1 MQHSTRKST
10 WKERKWVIMGMVC
23 LLLFSSAALP
33 ASADGDPDAYHYSYY
48 GDTVPA
54 PAAYEATTIITG
66 KKLNITP
73 FKEPSDMHVTADERV
88 YVLDSGNG
96 RIVEMDRDF
105 KLVRTIES
113 FQNDGKT
120 DQLKNPQGLFVTEK
134 GDLLVADSDNQRVV
148 HLDNKGQLV
157 KIVSEPKSDLLNEDF
172 QFKPMRIVMDQ
183 GERIYVM
190 AAGVFDGFMEFS
202 ADGEFSSFIGANRVQ
217 VDPVEYLWKRFATR
231 EQRSQ
236 MVMFT
241 PTEFTNL
248 DMDEEGFI
256 YATSG
261 DRGKDPIKKLNAQGT
276 DILRREGYSAPQGD
290 LRYTTE
296 AGPSRLIDVD
306 VGDSDMYSVLD
317 SNRGRIFTYNGDG
330 YLLHIFG
337 GIGNRMG
344 MFNTPVALERA
355 GDRMLVLDK
364 ALGEITVFQTT
375 EYGRT
380 LHDAVRSYYNGE
392 EDQSSEL
399 FAKAAEMNANL
410 EYAYAGIGK
419 ALLRQKEYAESA
431 QYFKQSMERQ
441 GYSKAFLLYRKELMR
456 EHFSWVMSGIFLAVA
471 AFVTIAIVR
480 RQKRRTTNAGI
491 K

>member
-1 MQHSTRKST
+1 MQRYTPKSK
-10 WKERKWVIMGMVC
+10 WKQQKWVIMSMVC
-23 LLLFSSAALP
+23 LLLFSLAALP
-33 ASADGDPDAYHYSYY
+33 ASADGEADAYHYSFY
-48 GDTVPA
+48 GDAVPA
-54 PAAYEATTIITG
+54 PAAYEATMIITG
-66 KKLNITP
+66 KKLNISA
-73 FKEPSDMHVTADERV
+73 FKEPTDMHVTKDERV

-96 RIVEMDRDF
+96 RIVELDRDF
-105 KLVRTIES
+105 KLVRTIDS
-113 FQNDGKT
+113 FINEGKK
-120 DQLKNPQGLFVTEK
+120 DQFKNPQGLFVTDK
-134 GDLLVADSDNQRVV
+134 GDILVADSDNHRVV
-148 HLDNKGQLV
+148 HLDDKGELV
-157 KIVSEPKSDLLNEDF
+157 KIVAKPKSDLLKEDF
-172 QFKPMRIVMDQ
+172 QFKPIRIVMDK
-183 GERIYVM
+183 GDRIYVM
-190 AAGVFDGFMEFS
+190 AEGVFDGFMEFS
-202 ADGEFSSFIGANRVQ
+202 ADGVFSSFIGANRVQ
-217 VDPVEYLWKRFATR
+217 VDPVEYLWKRLATR

-290 LRYTTE
+290 LRYMNE
-296 AGPSRLIDVD
+296 SGPSRLIDVD

-317 SNRGRIFTYNGDG
+317 SNKGRIFTYNGDG

-337 GIGNRMG
+337 GIGNRKG
-344 MFNTPVALERA
+344 LFNTPVALERA

-392 EDQSSEL
+392 EDKSSQL

-419 ALLRQKEYAESA
+419 ALLRQKQYAESA
-431 QYFKQSMERQ
+431 EYFKQSMERK

-471 AFVTIAIVR
+471 AFVTVVIVR
-480 RQKRRTTNAGI
+480 RQRRRTTNAGI

>member
-1 MQHSTRKST
+1 MQKSI
-10 WKERKWVIMGMVC
+10 WKKHKVIILGIVC
-23 LLLFSSAALP
+23 LLLFSQEASYV
-33 ASADGDPDAYHYSYY
+33 SADTNSDAYHYSYW

-54 PAAYEATTIITG
+54 PAAYEATAIITG
-66 KKLNITP
+66 KKLNTVP
-73 FKEPSDMHVTADERV
+73 FKEPSDMHVTENQHV
-88 YVLDSGNG
+88 FILDSGNG
-96 RIVEMDRDF
+96 RVIEMDHTF
-105 KLVRTIES
+105 KLVRTIDS
-113 FQNDGKT
+113 FEREGKEEYFN
-120 DQLKNPQGLFVTEK
+120 NPQGLYVTNK
-134 GDLLVADSDNQRVV
+134 GHLLIADSDNHRVV
-148 HLDNKGQLV
+148 HLDEEGQLV
-157 KIVSEPKSDLLNEDF
+157 KIVAEPKSDLLKTDF
-172 QFKPMRIVMDQ
+172 IFKPLRIVMDK

-190 AAGVFDGFMEFS
+190 AEGVFDGFMEFS
-202 ADGEFSSFIGANRVQ
+202 ADGTFSSFIGANRVQ

-261 DRGKDPIKKLNAQGT
+261 DRGKDSIKKLNAQGT
-276 DILRREGYSAPQGD
+276 DILRREGYQPPQGD
-290 LRYTTE
+290 LVYTNE
-296 AGPSRLIDVD
+296 AGSSRLIDID

-317 SNRGRIFTYNGDG
+317 SNMGRIFTYNGDG

-337 GIGNRMG
+337 GIGNRRG
-344 MFNTPVALERA
+344 QFNTPVALERS

-364 ALGEITVFQTT
+364 SLGEITVFQTT

-380 LHDAVRSYYNGE
+380 LHEAVRSYYNGD
-392 EDQSSEL
+392 EDQSSVM

-419 ALLRQKEYAESA
+419 ALLRQKEYEDSA
-431 QYFKQSMERQ
+431 QYFKRSMERQ
-441 GYSKAFLLYRKELMR
+441 GYSKAFLLFRKELMR
-456 EHFSWVMSGIFLAVA
+456 EHFSWMMSGLFLAAA
-471 AFVTIAIVR
+471 AFVTVIIVR
-480 RQKRRTTNAGI
+480 RQKRRTANADV

>member
-1 MQHSTRKST
+1 MRIST
-10 WKERKWVIMGMVC
+10 WNKQGWIIMGMVC
-23 LLLFSSAALP
+23 LLWFSQEAAP
-33 ASADGDPDAYHYSYY
+33 VSADGKQDAYQYSYW
-48 GDTVPA
+48 GDSVPA
-54 PAAYEATTIITG
+54 PAAYEATSIITG
-66 KKLNITP
+66 KKVNAGA
-73 FKEPSDMHVTADERV
+73 FKEPSDMHVTADQRV
-88 YVLDSGNG
+88 FVLDSGNG
-96 RIVEMDRDF
+96 RIVEMDRNL
-105 KLVRTIES
+105 KLVRTIDS
-113 FQNDGKT
+113 FEREGKKE
-120 DQLKNPQGLFVTEK
+120 QFNNPQGLYVSEK
-134 GDLLVADSDNQRVV
+134 GDLLIADTDNQRVV
-148 HLDNKGQLV
+148 HLNEQGQLV
-157 KIVSEPKSDLLNEDF
+157 KVLAEPKSDLLQADF
-172 QFKPMRIVMDQ
+172 QFKPVRVVMDK
-183 GERIYVM
+183 GDRIYVM

-202 ADGEFSSFIGANRVQ
+202 ADGTFSSFIGANRVQ

-276 DILRREGYSAPQGD
+276 DILRRQGYHYPQGD
-290 LRYTTE
+290 LMYTNE

-317 SNRGRIFTYNGDG
+317 SSRGRIFTYNGDG

-337 GIGNRMG
+337 GIGNRLG
-344 MFNTPVALERA
+344 QFNTPVALERA

-364 ALGEITVFQTT
+364 ALGEITVFEIT

-380 LHDAVRSYYNGE
+380 LHEAVRSYYNGD
-392 EDQSSEL
+392 EDQSSVL

-419 ALLRQKEYAESA
+419 SLLRQKDYAESA
-431 QYFKQSMERQ
+431 QYFKRSMERQ
-441 GYSKAFLLYRKELMR
+441 GYSKAFLLFRKELMR
-456 EHFSWVMSGIFLAVA
+456 EHFSWMMSGLFLAVA
-471 AFVTIAIVR
+471 AFVTVVIVR
-480 RQKRRTTNAGI
+480 RQKRRTTNASA

>member
-1 MQHSTRKST
+1 MRRST
-10 WKERKWVIMGMVC
+10 WKKRKSIIMGMIC
-23 LLLFSSAALP
+23 LLLFVQEAP
-33 ASADGDPDAYHYSYY
+33 YVSADGKTDAYHYSFW
-48 GDTVPA
+48 GDAVPS

-66 KKLNITP
+66 KKLNTTP
-73 FKEPSDMHVTADERV
+73 MKEPSDMHVTANQHV
-88 YVLDSGNG
+88 FVLDSGNG
-96 RIVEMDRDF
+96 RIIEMDRNF
-105 KLVRTIES
+105 KLVRTIDS
-113 FQNDGKT
+113 FKQEGKE
-120 DQLKNPQGLFVTEK
+120 DHFKNPQGLYVTEK
-134 GDLLVADSDNQRVV
+134 GHLLVADSDNHRVV
-148 HLDNKGQLV
+148 HLDEQGKLV
-157 KIVSEPKSDLLNEDF
+157 KIVSEPKSDLLKADF
-172 QFKPMRIVMDQ
+172 QFKPMRIVMDK

-190 AAGVFDGFMEFS
+190 AEGVFDGFMEFS
-202 ADGEFSSFIGANRVQ
+202 ADGTFSSFIGANRVQ

-261 DRGKDPIKKLNAQGT
+261 DRGKDPVKKLNAQGT
-276 DILRREGYSAPQGD
+276 DILRREGYQTPQGD
-290 LRYTTE
+290 LLYTQE

-317 SNRGRIFTYNGDG
+317 SSKGRIFTYNGDG
-330 YLLHIFG
+330 YLLHIYG
-337 GIGNRMG
+337 GIGNRLG
-344 MFNTPVALERA
+344 QFNTPVALERA

-380 LHDAVRSYYNGE
+380 LHEAVRSYYNGD
-392 EDQSSEL
+392 EDQSSVL
-399 FAKAAEMNANL
+399 FAQAAEMNANL

-431 QYFKQSMERQ
+431 KYFKRSMEPK

-456 EHFSWVMSGIFLAVA
+456 EHFSWMMSGIFLAVA
-471 AFVTIAIVR
+471 AIVTVIIVR

>member
-1 MQHSTRKST
+1 MQKSI
-10 WKERKWVIMGMVC
+10 WKKHKVIILGIVC
-23 LLLFSSAALP
+23 LLLFSQEASYV
-33 ASADGDPDAYHYSYY
+33 SADTNSDAYHYSYW

-54 PAAYEATTIITG
+54 PAAYEATAIITG
-66 KKLNITP
+66 KKLNTVP
-73 FKEPSDMHVTADERV
+73 FKEPSDMHVTENQHV
-88 YVLDSGNG
+88 FILDSGNG
-96 RIVEMDRDF
+96 RVIEMDHTF
-105 KLVRTIES
+105 KLVRTIDS
-113 FQNDGKT
+113 FEQEGKEEYFN
-120 DQLKNPQGLFVTEK
+120 NPQGLYVTNK
-134 GDLLVADSDNQRVV
+134 GHLLIADSDNHRVV
-148 HLDNKGQLV
+148 HLDEEGQLV
-157 KIVSEPKSDLLNEDF
+157 KIVAEPKSDLLKTDF
-172 QFKPMRIVMDQ
+172 IFKPLRIVMDK

-190 AAGVFDGFMEFS
+190 AEGVFDGFMEFS
-202 ADGEFSSFIGANRVQ
+202 ADGTFSSFIGANRVQ

-261 DRGKDPIKKLNAQGT
+261 DGGKDSIKKLNAQGT
-276 DILRREGYSAPQGD
+276 DILRREGYQPPQGD
-290 LRYTTE
+290 LVYTNE
-296 AGPSRLIDVD
+296 AGPSRLIDID

-317 SNRGRIFTYNGDG
+317 SNMGRIFTYNGDG

-337 GIGNRMG
+337 GIGNRRG
-344 MFNTPVALERA
+344 QFNTPVALERS

-364 ALGEITVFQTT
+364 SLGEITVFQTT

-380 LHDAVRSYYNGE
+380 LHEAVRSYYNGD
-392 EDQSSEL
+392 EDQSSVM

-419 ALLRQKEYAESA
+419 ALLRQKEYEDSA
-431 QYFKQSMERQ
+431 QYFKRSMERQ
-441 GYSKAFLLYRKELMR
+441 GYSKAFLLFRKELMR
-456 EHFSWVMSGIFLAVA
+456 EHFSWMMSGLFLAAA
-471 AFVTIAIVR
+471 AFVTVIIVR
-480 RQKRRTTNAGI
+480 RQKRRTANADV

>member
-1 MQHSTRKST
+1 MRASTRNK
-10 WKERKWVIMGMVC
+10 RKWIIIGMVC
-23 LLLFSSAALP
+23 LLLFGHEAPLVN
-33 ASADGDPDAYHYSYY
+33 ADGTSDAYHYSYW
-48 GDTVPA
+48 GEAVPA
-54 PAAYEATTIITG
+54 PAAYEATAIITG
-66 KKLNITP
+66 RKLNTDA
-73 FKEPSDMHVTADERV
+73 FKEPSDLHVTADERV
-88 YVLDSGNG
+88 FLLDSGNG
-96 RIVEMDRDF
+96 RIIEMDRNF
-105 KLVRTIES
+105 KLVRVIDS
-113 FQNDGKT
+113 FEREGQPDHFNNPRGLYVT
-120 DQLKNPQGLFVTEK
+120 DK
-134 GDLLVADSDNQRVV
+134 GHLLVADSDNQRVV
-148 HLDNKGQLV
+148 HLDELGQLV
-157 KIVSEPKSDLLNEDF
+157 NIVAEPQSDLLRADF
-172 QFKPMRIVMDQ
+172 QFKPIRVVMDK

-190 AAGVFDGFMEFS
+190 AEGVFDGFMEFN
-202 ADGEFSSFIGANRVQ
+202 ADGTFSSFIGANRVQ

-276 DILRREGYSAPQGD
+276 DILRREGYQPPQGD
-290 LRYTTE
+290 MMYTTE
-296 AGPSRLIDVD
+296 TGPSRLIDVD

-317 SNRGRIFTYNGDG
+317 ANTGRVFTYNGDG

-337 GIGNRMG
+337 GIGNRQG
-344 MFNTPVALERA
+344 QFNTPVALERA
-355 GDRMLVLDK
+355 GERILVLDK

-380 LHDAVRSYYNGE
+380 LHDAVRSYYNGD
-392 EDQSSEL
+392 EDKSSLL

-419 ALLRQKEYAESA
+419 ALLRQKEYADSA
-431 QYFKQSMERQ
+431 QYFKRSMERL
-441 GYSKAFLLYRKELMR
+441 GYSKAFLLFRKELMR
-456 EHFSWVMSGIFLAVA
+456 EHFSWMMSGLFLAVGSL
-471 AFVTIAIVR
+471 VTVMIVR
-480 RQKRRTTNAGI
+480 RQKRRTTNAGV